1 MIKQRIRGISFV
13 CDEETG
19 RCRIFGAG
27 EDITKDNPLEAFNMF
42 WERAGNIVRNEIR
55 DAIEKNGF
63 NRYLGV
69 KMGKKMPFEAVE
81 KLSGVDNNK
90 NERMFL
96 PANKYGYTININ
108 HPKIRPLYEQFKR
121 EVGCN
126 ILSDNERRRFEME
139 ILQKIRKKEI

>member
-1 MIKQRIRGISFV
+1 
-13 CDEETG
+13 
-19 RCRIFGAG
+19 
-27 EDITKDNPLEAFNMF
+27 
-42 WERAGNIVRNEIR
+42 
-55 DAIEKNGF
+55 
-63 NRYLGV
+63 
-69 KMGKKMPFEAVE
+69 MGKKMPFEAVE